1 MYRSVSQLSDPGAWI
16 IECFVAGWL
25 TLMPVNSFVLIPSIQ
40 GTTPAYLFAFAS
52 VGLVFLPGYSAATAE
67 VRRGYIKAIVCLL
80 LLWTLNLCVSQMVNL
95 ASPPDYL
102 QKATLINPDDTR
114 AAFRSTIIT
123 QSIYLA
129 ACVSVFLFFRYQF
142 QERWWKYVFWGA
154 WLLAIYG
161 VYEWVY
167 FLVFQRPGDFIA
179 NRSYAE
185 TPGSWSQTLNFGGV
199 HLLRI
204 KSTQGEPSFLSV
216 VVLPYL
222 YLAAE
227 HRRRLLAAFLLFV
240 AIFSTSTSAFF
251 GLAFGAI
258 LTALFRRK
266 FSWRDLLL
274 VGCIATAWAVCYF
287 VFPDIYANL
296 ITDKLAGATE
306 SGQKRQFSP
315 LGVVEAFF
323 ELPPLQWF
331 SGVGFGYTYSNV
343 GISLLFNCGL
353 SGFALFAFGFLF
365 PVFRL
370 PSTARGIALKTGL
383 AVMFFLFLISVA
395 ELFLPTTWMFLG
407 LAYRQLAGPADSAE
421 RSTQFERI
429 GPPVDGYLP
438 TGES

>member
-1 MYRSVSQLSDPGAWI
+1 M

-25 TLMPVNSFVLIPSIQ
+25 TLMPVNSFVVIPSIQ
-40 GTTPAYLFAFAS
+40 GTTPAYLFAFCS
-52 VGLVFLPGYSAATAE
+52 LVLVFLPGYSTVTAE
-67 VRRGYIKAIVCLL
+67 VRSGYIKAIACFV
-80 LLWTLNLCVSQMVNL
+80 LLWTFNLCLSQMVNL

-102 QKATLINPDDTR
+102 STATLINPDDTR

-161 VYEWVY
+161 VYEWIY
-167 FLVFQRPGDFIA
+167 FLIFQKPGDFIA
-179 NRSYAE
+179 NRSYAD
-185 TPGSWSQTLNFGGV
+185 TPGSWSQTLDFGGV
-199 HLLRI
+199 NLLRI

-227 HRRRLLAAFLLFV
+227 QRRRLLTAFLLFV

-251 GLAFGAI
+251 GLTFGAI
-258 LTALFRRK
+258 VTALFRRK
-266 FSWRDLLL
+266 FSWRDMLL
-274 VGCIATAWAVCYF
+274 VGCIATALAVCYF

-296 ITDKLAGATE
+296 FTDKLAGVTD
-306 SGQKRQFSP
+306 SGEKRQFSP
-315 LGVVEAFF
+315 LGVVENFF
-323 ELPPLQWF
+323 ELPPLQWL

-353 SGFALFAFGFLF
+353 SGVALFAFGFLS

-370 PSTARGIALKTGL
+370 PSNARGIALKTGL
-383 AVMFFLFLISVA
+383 VVMFFLFLISVA

-407 LAYRQLAGPADSAE
+407 LAYWQLARNNQANG
-421 RSTQFERI
+421 RSYELI
-429 GPPVDGYLP
+429 AG
-438 TGES
+438 